1 MQCSVLT
8 EGQID
13 RIHEASLAI
22 LDRVG
27 VVIPHPDMLSR
38 LADRGARV
46 DTAEQ
51 RVTMSADLV
60 AWAIRAAGKTFT
72 LYGRD
77 LEKTAGFGMGR
88 RNYNGAAGQAS
99 WLEAPGGPRRYAT
112 LEDVATATRLSDA
125 LEAIT
130 MPGSMSD
137 PHELPVAW
145 RCVAV
150 AAEMIRNTTKPI
162 TFWLHDRASARF
174 LIELMVAV
182 RGSEAE
188 AVTHPLFY
196 PFLEPISP
204 LRFPFDGIDLLYET
218 SRLNLPVP
226 IGPMAQMG
234 MTAPATMAAA
244 MAQQNAEVLAALVV
258 TQCIREGLP
267 VCYGGLCHSFDM
279 RTTQLVFA
287 GPEQALFGVAMTQ
300 IGKRYGLPVYVNSGL
315 TDSKVADAQ
324 AGIETGITLQLA
336 AAAGAD
342 IFGHM
347 GICGVDQAASLDLL
361 VMQSEVISYVE
372 SVMRQMTFD
381 DDTFAVDVIEAVGPG
396 GNFIGERHTRDHFKR
411 AMWFPS
417 LLDRNYYDPWHA
429 GGASTL
435 ADRCRQEKEH
445 LLATHAAEPVSAELD
460 RDLTGIVEAAQRHLT
475 A

>member
-8 EGQID
+8 DGQID

-22 LDRVG
+22 LGRVG
-27 VVIPHPDMLSR
+27 VVIPHEDMLSR
-38 LADRGARV
+38 LADRGAWV

-51 RVTMSADLV
+51 RVKMPADLV
-60 AWAIRAAGKTFT
+60 EWAIDTAGKTFT

-77 LEKTAGFGMGR
+77 LEKTARFGVGA
-88 RNYNGAAGQAS
+88 RNYNSAAGQAS
-99 WLEAPGGPRRYAT
+99 WLESPGGERRYAS
-112 LEDVATATRLSDA
+112 LADVATATRLGDV
-125 LEAIT
+125 LDAIT

-162 TFWLHDRASARF
+162 TFWLHDRASAVF

-182 RGSEAE
+182 RGSEAD
-188 AVTHPLFY
+188 AAKYPLFY

-234 MTAPATMAAA
+234 MTAPATMAGT

-287 GPEQALFGVAMTQ
+287 GPEQALFGAAMTQ

-315 TDSKVADAQ
+315 TDSKAPDAQ
-324 AGIETGITLQLA
+324 AGIEIGITLQLA

-372 SVMRQMTFD
+372 SVMRQMAFD
-381 DDTFAVDVIEAVGPG
+381 DETFGLDVIETVGPG

-411 AMWFPS
+411 EMWFPS
-417 LLDRNYYDPWHA
+417 LLDRDYYDPWYE

-435 ADRCRQEKEH
+435 ADRCRQEKER
-445 LLATHAAEPVSAELD
+445 LLATHQAEPVAADLD
-460 RDLTGIVEAAQRHLT
+460 RELTGIVEAARRHLT